1 MTKYWILICSV
12 INSSTCNGQG
22 HYNNS
27 SQEKLLI
34 EIFNSPNGFENNAT
48 IYQDLIDSLM
58 FKIKPDFY
66 KQLNFTFY
74 NKIIDKVK
82 EYHEET
88 KWMRDGAIENT
99 ISNAGLFE
107 YLKKSSDYYGLT
119 PEQRHIRLIDSI
131 QECISNNK
139 VSIDVSLFILNH
151 KYLSYETIFET
162 AIKYLNNSLLFHYIY
177 LFPLQNRFNKEE
189 SEKYISNLL
198 IKSRN
203 FESAYSY
210 QVSIISAN
218 KAIGQKE
225 EFVRNI
231 LQNELDYLKSNGKDM
246 NIQKKD
252 ELIEKIEKRLNE

>member
-1 MTKYWILICSV
+1 M
-12 INSSTCNGQG
+12 
-22 HYNNS
+22 
-27 SQEKLLI
+27 
-34 EIFNSPNGFENNAT
+34 
-48 IYQDLIDSLM
+48 
-58 FKIKPDFY
+58 
-66 KQLNFTFY
+66 
-74 NKIIDKVK
+74 
-82 EYHEET
+82 
-88 KWMRDGAIENT
+88 
-99 ISNAGLFE
+99 
-107 YLKKSSDYYGLT
+107 
-119 PEQRHIRLIDSI
+119 
-131 QECISNNK
+131 
-139 VSIDVSLFILNH
+139 SLFILNH